1 MDYVCMYLGS
11 VACIM
16 CRTSCFP
23 LSLSGMGMALQ
34 VRTTQLAHADQRVA
48 GKSPRYP
55 DYDPWLSP
63 CLHGRNRLACAWPV
77 GIDFWHRPWPRPLRR
92 TCPFSSAFV

>member
-1 MDYVCMYLGS
+1 
-11 VACIM
+11 
-16 CRTSCFP
+16 
-23 LSLSGMGMALQ
+23 MALQ

-63 CLHGRNRLACAWPV
+63 RLHGKNLMGTALSFGTENYFRGWRKPSQ
-77 GIDFWHRPWPRPLRR
+77 RR
-92 TCPFSSAFV
+92 